1 MKLSD
6 VLTKERIIINLNGKD
21 KYDILEKLVNV
32 ARTSDK
38 VINEADLLKKVIER
52 EKIKST
58 GIGGGIGIPHA
69 QTSGVTDI
77 VACLGISEQGIE
89 FNSLDSKPVYLVF
102 LIATKERTNSTYLG
116 LLSRIARLFIDESF
130 KQRIIKSTSPDE
142 IMNLILEKRRNKKG
156 ALMDSL
162 HFSPTIIVF
171 MLILFLYSSLF
182 LPFFTLRDGF
192 FSLNKTRLDFLIKQK
207 NKEPSRFLM

>member
-1 MKLSD
+1 MSVKLSD
-6 VLTKERIIINLNGKD
+6 VLNKERIIINLNGED
-21 KYDILEKLVNV
+21 KYDILGKLVNV

-89 FNSLDSKPVYLVF
+89 FNSLDNKPVHLVF
-102 LIATKERTNSTYLG
+102 LIATKERTNRS
-116 LLSRIARLFIDESF
+116 E
-130 KQRIIKSTSPDE
+130 E
-142 IMNLILEKRRNKKG
+142 RR
-156 ALMDSL
+156 
-162 HFSPTIIVF
+162 
-171 MLILFLYSSLF
+171 
-182 LPFFTLRDGF
+182 
-192 FSLNKTRLDFLIKQK
+192 
-207 NKEPSRFLM
+207 

>member
-6 VLTKERIIINLNGKD
+6 VLTKERIIINLNGRD
-21 KYDILEKLVNV
+21 KYDILGKLVNV
-32 ARTSDK
+32 ARTSNRVTD
-38 VINEADLLKKVIER
+38 EAYLLKKVIER

-77 VACLGISEQGIE
+77 IACLGISGQGIE
-89 FNSLDSKPVYLVF
+89 FNSLDGKPVHLVF

-130 KQRIIKSTSPDE
+130 KQRIIKSASPEE
-142 IMNLILEKRRNKKG
+142 IMNLILEKE
-156 ALMDSL
+156 
-162 HFSPTIIVF
+162 T
-171 MLILFLYSSLF
+171 
-182 LPFFTLRDGF
+182 
-192 FSLNKTRLDFLIKQK
+192 
-207 NKEPSRFLM
+207 E

>member
-6 VLTKERIIINLNGKD
+6 VLTKERIIINLNGRD
-21 KYDILEKLVNV
+21 KFDVLGKLVNI

-69 QTSGVTDI
+69 QTTGVTDTI
-77 VACLGISEQGIE
+77 ACLGTSGQGIE
-89 FNSLDSKPVYLVF
+89 FNSLDDKPVHLVF

-130 KQRIIKSTSPDE
+130 KQRIIKSASPEE
-142 IMNLILEKRRNKKG
+142 IMNLILEKE
-156 ALMDSL
+156 
-162 HFSPTIIVF
+162 
-171 MLILFLYSSLF
+171 
-182 LPFFTLRDGF
+182 
-192 FSLNKTRLDFLIKQK
+192 
-207 NKEPSRFLM
+207 KE

>member
-6 VLTKERIIINLNGKD
+6 VLTKERIIINLNGRD
-21 KYDILEKLVNV
+21 KYDVLGKLVNI

-69 QTSGVTDI
+69 QTTGVTDTI
-77 VACLGISEQGIE
+77 ACLGTSGQGIE
-89 FNSLDSKPVYLVF
+89 FNSLDDKPVHLVF

-130 KQRIIKSTSPDE
+130 KQRIIKSASPEE
-142 IMNLILEKRRNKKG
+142 IMNLILEKE
-156 ALMDSL
+156 
-162 HFSPTIIVF
+162 T
-171 MLILFLYSSLF
+171 
-182 LPFFTLRDGF
+182 
-192 FSLNKTRLDFLIKQK
+192 
-207 NKEPSRFLM
+207 E

>member
-6 VLTKERIIINLNGKD
+6 VLIKERIIINLNGED
-21 KYDILEKLVNV
+21 KYDILGKLVNV

-69 QTSGVTDI
+69 QTTGVTDTI
-77 VACLGISEQGIE
+77 ACLGTSGQGIE
-89 FNSLDSKPVYLVF
+89 FNSLDDKPVHLVF

-130 KQRIIKSTSPDE
+130 KQRIIKSASPEE
-142 IMNLILEKRRNKKG
+142 IMNLILEKE
-156 ALMDSL
+156 
-162 HFSPTIIVF
+162 T
-171 MLILFLYSSLF
+171 
-182 LPFFTLRDGF
+182 
-192 FSLNKTRLDFLIKQK
+192 
-207 NKEPSRFLM
+207 E